1 MQLAHWLIGIGALVC
16 AATWLTPV
24 PAGGGWLWDLGNGLG
39 FVALTLLLALNFAAG
54 RSRLHRTLAWTAVG
68 MALAHGAWLL
78 VLDAQVLEYLKPT
91 MPAYMG
97 AGLLAL
103 VLLAVGAATS
113 GGRGRRLFYAHRSFR
128 NLHWTWSAL
137 TISTAGYHIA
147 GSGFYLNH
155 YAGLALFIALL
166 AGCALWTRL
175 PGRRRTAQAR
185 TMAPES
191 ATGLI
196 LGLLILAALFAV
208 ALVMPRNL

>member
-1 MQLAHWLIGIGALVC
+1 MRLAYWLIGIGALVC
-16 AATWLTPV
+16 AASWLTLV

-54 RSRLHRTLAWTAVG
+54 RSPLHPALAWTALGV
-68 MALAHGAWLL
+68 ALAHGVWLL
-78 VLDAQVLEYLKPT
+78 VLDAKVLEYLKPT

-97 AGLLAL
+97 AGLFAL

-113 GGRGRRLFYAHRSFR
+113 GGRGRRHFYARRSFR

-137 TISTAGYHIA
+137 TIGIAGYHIA

-155 YAGLALFIALL
+155 YAGLGLFIALL
-166 AGCALWTRL
+166 AGCALWMRL

-185 TMAPES
+185 TTARES
-191 ATGLI
+191 AAGLI
-196 LGLLILAALFAV
+196 LSLVILVALVAV